1 MALEIR
7 RDGALGELPRA
18 VVFDT
23 DNTLYPYEPAHRAA
37 LQAAED
43 KACTL
48 LGVEATRFREAFAE
62 ARQAVKRQLG
72 ETASSHS
79 RLLYYQRAIELLGM
93 KSQLV
98 MTLDLEQTYWR
109 TFLAASA
116 LFPEVEDFLLD
127 LRSAGIATAIIT
139 DLTSQIQFRKII
151 YFGLDNCFDFVVTSE
166 EAGVDKPAFAPFRL
180 ALEKLQMAPAETW
193 MIGDDA
199 DADIAGGRAIGMVT
213 LQKRHDGVT
222 VAAGQDGADAV
233 FDDFADLR
241 HWLRQNADLVAN
253 AETH

>member
-7 RDGALGELPRA
+7 RDGALDGPPRA

-37 LQAAED
+37 LEAAEE
-43 KACTL
+43 KACKL
-48 LGVEATRFREAFAE
+48 LGVEAARFREAFGQ

-79 RLLYYQRAIELLGM
+79 RLLYYQRAVELLGM
-93 KSQLV
+93 KSQLLL
-98 MTLDLEQTYWR
+98 TLDLEQTYWR
-109 TFLAASA
+109 TFLAAST
-116 LFPEVEDFLLD
+116 LFPEVKEFILD

-151 YFGLDNCFDFVVTSE
+151 YFGLDSHFDFVVTSE

-180 ALEKLQMAPAETW
+180 ALEKLQVAPAETW

-199 DADIAGGRAIGMVT
+199 DADVAGGRAIGMVT
-213 LQKRHDGVT
+213 LQKRHDGVA
-222 VAAGQDGADAV
+222 VAAGQDSADAV
-233 FDDFADLR
+233 FDEFADLR
-241 HWLRQNADLVAN
+241 HWLSRHADLIRAP
-253 AETH
+253 ETV

>member
-7 RDGALGELPRA
+7 REGALEHPPSA

-37 LQAAED
+37 LAAAEA
-43 KACTL
+43 KACKL
-48 LGVEATRFREAFAE
+48 LGVDERRFREAFAE
-62 ARQAVKRQLG
+62 ARETVKRQLG

-93 KSQLV
+93 KTQLL

-109 TFLAASA
+109 SFLAASK
-116 LFPEVEDFLLD
+116 LFPDVKEFVLD

-139 DLTSQIQFRKII
+139 DLTSQIQFRKLI
-151 YFGLDNCFDFVVTSE
+151 YFGLDDCFDFVVTSE

-180 ALEKLQMAPAETW
+180 ALSKLQVAPAEVW

-199 DADIAGGRAIGMVT
+199 GD
-213 LQKRHDGVT
+213 
-222 VAAGQDGADAV
+222 DAV

-241 HWLRQNADLVAN
+241 RWLQAN
-253 AETH
+253 AEPISAPETG